1 MKTTTNNKDHQ
12 NSKSRQV
19 GGGGANDLS
28 INNTSAKNKAKVLLP
43 PPSSAVSRS
52 KHNSGSAK
60 NDNSNK
66 PNPILTSN
74 NPNNNLSSNSSRFL
88 QFVGTSCGHHASY
101 TFYKAIKY
109 MKNGQTHILGLGEFF
124 FVKIWPNSDLV
135 AIGEL
140 QLLWEDRNT
149 NQILS
154 STRLYFLP
162 EYTPEGRT
170 HHHGEVRKRF
180 TTFYLICTKS
190 CISLSCIQHY
200 ILLFINSQKGFIS
213 LFIELRFIRKRQ
225 FCYF

>member
-12 NSKSRQV
+12 SSKSRQV
-19 GGGGANDLS
+19 GGGANDLS
-28 INNTSAKNKAKVLLP
+28 INNSAKNKAKVLLP
-43 PPSSAVSRS
+43 PPSSAVCRS

-60 NDNSNK
+60 NDNTK
-66 PNPILTSN
+66 PNPVLSSN
-74 NPNNNLSSNSSRFL
+74 NPNNNSSSNSSRFL

-170 HHHGEVRKRF
+170 HHHGEVRKKIHNF
-180 TTFYLICTKS
+180 LLCIKS
-190 CISLSCIQHY
+190 CYLLYIHTTEHFNFYISPQKRINDF
-200 ILLFINSQKGFIS
+200 FIN
-213 LFIELRFIRKRQ
+213 L
-225 FCYF
+225 

>member
-1 MKTTTNNKDHQ
+1 MKTSTNNKENQ
-12 NSKSRQV
+12 NSKTKNS
-19 GGGGANDLS
+19 GGSGANDLS
-28 INNTSAKNKAKVLLP
+28 VNNSAKNKAKILLP

-52 KHNSGSAK
+52 KHNSGSSK
-60 NDNSNK
+60 NDNAKQNLI
-66 PNPILTSN
+66 PNSN
-74 NPNNNLSSNSSRFL
+74 NGNNNLNSNTSRFL
-88 QFVGTSCGHHASY
+88 QFVGPSCGHHASY

-162 EYTPEGRT
+162 EYTPDGRT
-170 HHHGEVRKRF
+170 HHHGEVRKIHNNF
-180 TTFYLICTKS
+180 LLICCTNS
-190 CISLSCIQHY
+190 CIFH
-200 ILLFINSQKGFIS
+200 ILFGYVYLYSKY
-213 LFIELRFIRKRQ
+213 RQ
-225 FCYF
+225 

>member
-1 MKTTTNNKDHQ
+1 MKTTTNNKE
-12 NSKSRQV
+12 NSKTRQV
-19 GGGGANDLS
+19 SGSGGANDLS
-28 INNTSAKNKAKVLLP
+28 INNSAKNKAKVLLP

-60 NDNSNK
+60 NDNSK
-66 PNPILTSN
+66 PNPILSSN
-74 NPNNNLSSNSSRFL
+74 NPSNNLSSNSSRFL

-170 HHHGEVRKRF
+170 HHHGEVRKKIHNF
-180 TTFYLICTKS
+180 LLNSHQVMYLTFLHTTKHF
-190 CISLSCIQHY
+190 
-200 ILLFINSQKGFIS
+200 LFILPKRVDESFYRLS
-213 LFIELRFIRKRQ
+213 LI
-225 FCYF
+225 